1 MVPCFCTPPSEPF
14 PMPHPHLPTPILSQ
28 VTVHNSPMAAALAA
42 EIAPPSTTTAL
53 DYER

>member
-1 MVPCFCTPPSEPF
+1 MLDTTLRGPPARPTQPSLLLAGP
-14 PMPHPHLPTPILSQ
+14 LPPQ

>member
-1 MVPCFCTPPSEPF
+1 MPPHGPLPSA
-14 PMPHPHLPTPILSQ
+14 LPTCAALPSCPPLLPQ
-28 VTVHNSPMAAALAA
+28 VTVHNSSMAAALAA